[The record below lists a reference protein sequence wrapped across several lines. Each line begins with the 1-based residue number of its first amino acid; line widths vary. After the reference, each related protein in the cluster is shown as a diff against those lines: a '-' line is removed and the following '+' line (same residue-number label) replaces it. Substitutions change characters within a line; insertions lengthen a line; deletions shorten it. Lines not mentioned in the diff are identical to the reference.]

1 MTSDHEGGSLD
12 EEPPSRDELQRREER
27 SFQRHRLLFLVGI
40 LFGTFGAFLARTH
53 DLRSGATLI
62 AFAAVAWLAS
72 GICAVFARRHMFGG
86 ARVGYWFAR
95 TQRSRR
101 DRTGAAIA
109 GSVLV
114 VLGIGLA
121 NVAVQLLLRS

>member
-1 MTSDHEGGSLD
+1 MTSEREGGSLD
-12 EEPPSRDELQRREER
+12 EEPPSRDERDTREER
-27 SFQRHRLLFLVGI
+27 RYQQHRVLFLLGV
-40 LFGTFGAFLARTH
+40 LFGTIGAFLARAH
-53 DLRSGATLI
+53 DPRVAGALC
-62 AFAAVAWLAS
+62 AVAAAAWLAS

-86 ARVGYWFAR
+86 ARVGHWFAR

-109 GSVLV
+109 GGVLV